1 MASAGLSPRGNPRR
15 LVQRPRPQPK
25 EPNGSMVGEG
35 ELAWGGA
42 LLKGLALSAGFLG
55 SPVPVP

>member
-1 MASAGLSPRGNPRR
+1 MASAGLSPRGNPRG

-25 EPNGSMVGEG
+25 EPNGSMVGAGGVGMGGTSEG
-35 ELAWGGA
+35 SGPR
-42 LLKGLALSAGFLG
+42 AGFLG